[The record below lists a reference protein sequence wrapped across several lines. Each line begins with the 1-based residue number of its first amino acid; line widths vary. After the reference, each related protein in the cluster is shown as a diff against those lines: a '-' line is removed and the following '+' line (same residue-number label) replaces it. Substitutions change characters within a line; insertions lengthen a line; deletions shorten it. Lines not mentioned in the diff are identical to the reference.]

1 MLING
6 RLLEIKWIQEFQIK
20 MIELIK
26 NNIETI
32 QDVCKKHQVISLYLF
47 GSAVDE
53 SKFTQQSDI
62 DFLYEIE
69 TENFNN
75 INNYDYID
83 NLNDLENSLNSLLSR
98 KIDLVPYKYIHNHI
112 FKKNVDKSSVLI
124 YEKH

>member
-98 KIDLVPYKYIHNHI
+98 KIDLVPYKYIHNRI
-112 FKKNVDKSSVLI
+112 FKQNVDKSSVLI